1 MRDLNTAFIIVL
13 LLIYVLLAGWF
24 QSYTLPLVIMSPI
37 PFTLVGILPAHVL
50 TGQFVSG
57 TGVMGILALA
67 GILVRNTVLLID
79 FTENAIARGVP
90 LEDAIFQAGAVRVRP
105 ILLTAAAIV
114 FGESV
119 LLLDP
124 VMRGL
129 GLTLISGAV
138 AGTALT
144 LVVVPAV
151 YYELKIGTGRFEA
164 WRQRRPA

>member
-1 MRDLNTAFIIVL
+1 
-13 LLIYVLLAGWF
+13 
-24 QSYTLPLVIMSPI
+24 
-37 PFTLVGILPAHVL
+37 
-50 TGQFVSG
+50 
-57 TGVMGILALA
+57 
-67 GILVRNTVLLID
+67 
-79 FTENAIARGVP
+79 
-90 LEDAIFQAGAVRVRP
+90 VRVRP